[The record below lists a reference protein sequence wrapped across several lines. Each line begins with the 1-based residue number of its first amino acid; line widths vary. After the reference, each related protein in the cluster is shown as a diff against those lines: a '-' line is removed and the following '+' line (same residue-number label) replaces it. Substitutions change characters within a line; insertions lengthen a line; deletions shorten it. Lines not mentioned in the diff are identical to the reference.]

1 MTRGGGD
8 TIFAQ
13 ATGSGRAG
21 IAIIRSRGRDAGALL
36 DRLTRPRPRPR
47 QASLRRLA
55 EENGAVLDH
64 AIVLWFPGPGSYTG
78 EDCVE
83 LHLHAGPAVIEAV
96 SDRLCRAGA
105 RPAEAGE
112 FTQRAFMTGRLDLLE
127 AEGIADLIEAETQ
140 AQRRQA
146 LAQSTG
152 ALSELYRSWMARL
165 RRIVAYQEARID
177 FPDDTDEDVDDGLV
191 VEIEELERAL
201 ASHLSE
207 GDRGLALRRGI
218 VVALVGEPNVGKSS
232 LLNRLSGRD
241 VSIVSAQAGTTRDL
255 VETRTVIGDVPVTL
269 VDTAGLRESDD
280 DVEREGVRRAKEAA
294 KAADL
299 MVVVTHGTDRVPTMG
314 EVPGLWV
321 ANKIDLSPAPDGALG
336 VSARTGEGID
346 VLRST
351 MSQIIQRLT
360 SGSPLPMM
368 TRSRHRDCVMS
379 TTQHLRS
386 ALVVTEPEL
395 RGEELRLALH
405 HLGRL
410 SGAVTTDDILSDVFS
425 TFCIGK

>member
-1 MTRGGGD
+1 M
-8 TIFAQ
+8 
-13 ATGSGRAG
+13 
-21 IAIIRSRGRDAGALL
+21 
-36 DRLTRPRPRPR
+36 
-47 QASLRRLA
+47 
-55 EENGAVLDH
+55 
-64 AIVLWFPGPGSYTG
+64 
-78 EDCVE
+78 
-83 LHLHAGPAVIEAV
+83 IEAV